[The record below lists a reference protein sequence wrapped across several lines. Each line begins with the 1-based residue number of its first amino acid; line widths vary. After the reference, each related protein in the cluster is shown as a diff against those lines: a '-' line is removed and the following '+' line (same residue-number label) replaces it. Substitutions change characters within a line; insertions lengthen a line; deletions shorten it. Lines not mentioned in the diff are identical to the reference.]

1 MSYDYGEPG
10 KRIDREGRVEEL
22 SWLTGADAAIGRD
35 GTIYHPVLAP
45 WKRTGNA
52 GVDFSLLLL
61 EAAPTGELRATHPAT
76 GRSETIA
83 TGLFMPDGVAL
94 SANEDFVAVGE
105 FGAARITRVWLRGPQ
120 AGRQE
125 PLLENLPGFPDGLA
139 SDGKG
144 TFFVALP
151 VLRSAALDWLHARPR
166 LKNLAARLAVRI
178 GPHLMTGEPDPDAT
192 GTSAV
197 LAFDESGRITR
208 LYVDA
213 TGVVGPMITTVEP
226 AGAHLY
232 VSSLMGFGVARCAR

>member
-61 EAAPTGELRATHPAT
+61 EAAPTGELRATHPAA

-94 SANEDFVAVGE
+94 SANEDFVVVGE

-144 TFFVALP
+144 TFFVSDQETTSPAP
-151 VLRSAALDWLHARPR
+151 ERERHAQRGRVSRGAGWRDRCGAGGAPRSLRGA
-166 LKNLAARLAVRI
+166 
-178 GPHLMTGEPDPDAT
+178 GP
-192 GTSAV
+192 
-197 LAFDESGRITR
+197 SGSR
-208 LYVDA
+208 
-213 TGVVGPMITTVEP
+213 
-226 AGAHLY
+226 
-232 VSSLMGFGVARCAR
+232 